1 MDVDYTGWE
10 VGKLIRSMM
19 SKSLLEA
26 PDTPGEV
33 DLATIRGMDS
43 KKGQTGFE
51 WGMCLEVFQTRLL
64 YTVYLY
70 T

>member
-51 WGMCLEVFQTRLL
+51 
-64 YTVYLY
+64 
-70 T
+70 